1 MAIMITYPST
11 FGVFDSKIFDVVNLM
26 KEINAKVYIDGANFN
41 AQMLITST
49 GLLGD
54 VCHLNLHK
62 TFAIPHG
69 GGGPGFAP
77 VLVKNELKNFLPKR
91 NE

>member
-11 FGVFDSKIFDVVNLM
+11 FGLFDSKLLDITKRIRNIGAL
-26 KEINAKVYIDGANFN
+26 VYIDGANFN
-41 AQMLITST
+41 AVMLLSSI

-62 TFAIPHG
+62 TFTIPHG

-77 VLVKNELKNFLPKR
+77 VLVK
-91 NE
+91 